1 MERNNDQAFNNI
13 EVSEILSASDVI
25 KMYDKLD
32 DHKKETKQEINKAEQ
47 RLSNR
52 MDLLE
57 KQQVEFSR
65 QQNNFDQRQNIF
77 DLRLNTQDNKIL
89 FLSQQIESIRN
100 EISRSGQ
107 QAARSININE
117 VIPEPYPGEEEF
129 LKVVF
134 LMNLT
139 KNNYKLKI
147 N

>member
-1 MERNNDQAFNNI
+1 MQNQNRNITFEEFEELRREIRQGKERI
-13 EVSEILSASDVI
+13 
-25 KMYDKLD
+25 
-32 DHKKETKQEINKAEQ
+32 
-47 RLSNR
+47 NR
-52 MDLLE
+52 ME
-57 KQQVEFSR
+57 ERF
-65 QQNNFDQRQNIF
+65 NNFDVRQTEFANRQTAFSQRQNIF

-107 QAARSININE
+107 QAARNMNPNE
-117 VIPEPYPGEEEF
+117 IIPEPYPGEEEL